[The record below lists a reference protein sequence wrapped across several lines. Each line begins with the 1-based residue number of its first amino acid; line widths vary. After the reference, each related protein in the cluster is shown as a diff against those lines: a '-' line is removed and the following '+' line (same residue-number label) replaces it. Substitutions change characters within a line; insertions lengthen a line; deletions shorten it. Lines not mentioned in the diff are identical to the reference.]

1 LVGEGVGF
9 CDWRAEGVEF
19 RGWMKVA
26 GGVVCHEGKGRC
38 GEEEE
43 VEAQEVGN
51 PGAGGGGGWWGRVR
65 GEFEKGGGKDLEAG
79 GGWAGDGG

>member
-1 LVGEGVGF
+1 ME
-9 CDWRAEGVEF
+9 
-19 RGWMKVA
+19 VA

-51 PGAGGGGGWWGRVR
+51 PGAGGGGLVG
-65 GEFEKGGGKDLEAG
+65 
-79 GGWAGDGG
+79 

>member
-1 LVGEGVGF
+1 
-9 CDWRAEGVEF
+9 
-19 RGWMKVA
+19 MKVA

-51 PGAGGGGGWWGRVR
+51 PGGLVGVGAR
-65 GEFEKGGGKDLEAG
+65 GV
-79 GGWAGDGG
+79 